1 MKLPCCRPLL
11 ATVVVS
17 REDVVNWPKILI
29 FTNDGN
35 EKNHTLLWWNSPIL
49 IIKLCQPISGLT
61 VKSYN
66 NITSLQ
72 RNINI
77 QIYVEI
83 VDYLDYFAMIVG
95 LIQIDYFVEMV
106 FVPEIVNLFN
116 KRQLSSI

>member
-1 MKLPCCRPLL
+1 
-11 ATVVVS
+11 
-17 REDVVNWPKILI
+17 
-29 FTNDGN
+29 
-35 EKNHTLLWWNSPIL
+35 
-49 IIKLCQPISGLT
+49 LT